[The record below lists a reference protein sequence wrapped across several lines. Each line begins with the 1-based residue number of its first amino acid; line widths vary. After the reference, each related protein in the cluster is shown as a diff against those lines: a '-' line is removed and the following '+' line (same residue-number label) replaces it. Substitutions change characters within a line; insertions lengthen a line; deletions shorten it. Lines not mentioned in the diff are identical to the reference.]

1 MVEIIK
7 HRGHNN
13 YSVPHMKKD
22 ALARQNALP
31 TDIQVDVQLVK
42 DNIDFLVE
50 NGEADGMEGLM
61 HDLESTF
68 CED

>member
-22 ALARQNALP
+22 ALTRQNALP
-31 TDIQVDVQLVK
+31 TNIQVDVQLVK
-42 DNIDFLVE
+42 DIIDYL
-50 NGEADGMEGLM
+50 ADGMEGLM
-61 HDLESTF
+61 NDLESTF
-68 CED
+68 CEN